1 MQNRYLISALQALAI
16 SLPLAAIVGFAMGE
30 FSWRLAIVATILVA
44 VVWIVMVGRAPK
56 LQDSLPPDPMPGS
69 E

>member
-16 SLPLAAIVGFAMGE
+16 SPPLAAIVGFAMGE
-30 FSWRLAIVATILVA
+30 FSWRLAIVATILFA

-56 LQDSLPPDPMPGS
+56 LQDSPPPDPVPGS